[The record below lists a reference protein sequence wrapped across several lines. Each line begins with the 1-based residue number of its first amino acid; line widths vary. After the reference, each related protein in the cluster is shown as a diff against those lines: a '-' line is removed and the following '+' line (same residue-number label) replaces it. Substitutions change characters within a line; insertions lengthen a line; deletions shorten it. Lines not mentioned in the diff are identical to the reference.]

1 MTSARPP
8 TIVLIGGGF
17 TGAAIAWHF
26 DRLLDGGAARLII
39 VEPRERLGAGV
50 AYSADDPAFRI
61 NVPASKMSID
71 PDDGEDFARWL
82 AATDALAGDPGAVMA
97 DGRSFPQRSVFGAY
111 VGERIA
117 PLLADGRLE
126 HVLARAT
133 AIGRSDA
140 GYLVDLDDGQ
150 ELSAD
155 LVVLAV
161 THPPPE
167 PPAILRSGLAGHPR
181 FVTDTTL
188 SGALDGIRP
197 DDRVLVVGTG
207 LTGADIIAS
216 LDRRGHRGPI
226 TAIARRG
233 LRSKGHPPF
242 PVEPPGDFASV
253 PETTARG
260 LLRAIRAEVAA
271 ATAAGL
277 SWHGVLDTVRTQ
289 GHAIWAALP
298 PAERRRL
305 VRHLRPYWDVHRFRI
320 APQVEA
326 ALDRRIADG
335 RLTLLAASVQA
346 ASHDGET
353 IVVTLRRRRGGV
365 ETAAFDAV
373 LVATGPAHGGILQ
386 SLPLA
391 SSLAEQGLI
400 QADPSG
406 LGILTHHSGHAID
419 QAGKPVDTLLIGGPL
434 ARGTF
439 GELMGLPEVSRYAR
453 FIALELAKRSS
464 NTAN

>member
-1 MTSARPP
+1 MTSVPPP

-26 DRLLDGGAARLII
+26 DRLGDGAARLVII
-39 VEPRERLGAGV
+39 EPRERLGGGV

-71 PDDGEDFARWL
+71 PDDGEDFTRWL
-82 AATDALAGDPGAVMA
+82 AATDALAGDPDAVMP
-97 DGRSFPQRSVFGAY
+97 DGRRFPQRSVFGAY
-111 VGERIA
+111 VAARIA

-126 HVLARAT
+126 HVRASATSVTRT
-133 AIGRSDA
+133 AA
-140 GYLVDLDDGQ
+140 GFVVDCDDGRAVV
-150 ELSAD
+150 AD

-161 THPPPE
+161 THPAPE
-167 PPAILRSGLAGHPR
+167 PPAVLRRSLAGHPR
-181 FVTDTTL
+181 FIADTTL
-188 SGALDGIRP
+188 PGALDAIRP

-216 LDRRGHRGPI
+216 LDRRGHRGPV

-233 LRSKGHPPF
+233 LRSKGHPPL
-242 PVEPPGDFASV
+242 PVEPRGDFAQA
-253 PETTARG
+253 PERTARG
-260 LLRAIRAEVAA
+260 LLRAIRTEVAA

-289 GHAIWAALP
+289 GRAIWGALP
-298 PAERRRL
+298 PVERRRL

-320 APQVEA
+320 APQVET

-335 RLTLLAASVQA
+335 RLDLFAASIQA
-346 ASHDGET
+346 AEIRGDT
-353 IVVTLRRRRGGV
+353 IAVTLRRRGGAIV
-365 ETAAFDAV
+365 KLDVDAV
-373 LVATGPAHGGILQ
+373 LVATGPAHGGIIR
-386 SLPLA
+386 SLPVA
-391 SSLAEQGLI
+391 ASLAGQGLV

-406 LGILTHHSGHAID
+406 LGILTDASGHAVD
-419 QAGKPVDTLLIGGPL
+419 QAGRPVADLLVGGPL

-439 GELMGLPEVSRYAR
+439 GELMGLPEVSLYAR
-453 FIALELAKRSS
+453 FIAQALVTWRLS
-464 NTAN
+464 TAS